1 MWSEKIGAWPLVNL
15 YRFPAFNALP
25 DSVGTMS
32 LWIPALG
39 GHDGVY
45 LRIADPIFPT
55 RASAISFAL
64 VLSRA
69 MNSRIIVLIRS
80 MIRDILSKSVNLS
93 NSGYSGNFNGNGAR
107 KTVCLSDAKRAQHGH
122 DQLPV
127 LRGDLIQKSGWRM
140 EGAAL

>member
-1 MWSEKIGAWPLVNL
+1 
-15 YRFPAFNALP
+15 
-25 DSVGTMS
+25 MS

-45 LRIADPIFPT
+45 LRIAGPIFAI

-69 MNSRIIVLIRS
+69 MNSRIIVLNQS
-80 MIRDILSKSVNLS
+80 MIPDILSKSVDLS
-93 NSGYSGNFNGNGAR
+93 NSGYFGNFNGNGAR
-107 KTVCLSDAKRAQHGH
+107 KTVCLSDTKRARRGL
-122 DQLPV
+122 DLNPV
-127 LRGDLIQKSGWRM
+127 LRGDLIQKPGWRM